1 MYLVKYI
8 LLNTVCHSYTILFI
22 AVSIKNIV
30 DMSSNK
36 QFVKT
41 CACVCHLLDV
51 TAVRQDIASA
61 VWRVYSQL
69 AYAARNPAN
78 RCSEGRKISA
88 LPAQNYQ
95 RRPPVFLHVFGR
107 APSDLQLCFVQLKT
121 LALSARYSTFKYP
134 VILKPGLEVTQG
146 HRKYQ

>member
-69 AYAARNPAN
+69 AYAARDPAN
-78 RCSEGRKISA
+78 AVAKAGKFPPFLNKIFNDD
-88 LPAQNYQ
+88 PQ
-95 RRPPVFLHVFGR
+95 FF
-107 APSDLQLCFVQLKT
+107 
-121 LALSARYSTFKYP
+121 ARF
-134 VILKPGLEVTQG
+134 
-146 HRKYQ
+146 R